1 MTESGVVI
9 YRTLGRIYSPTVAKK
24 SVYIPDDLVE
34 QLELL
39 DEDGELNL
47 SQEFQKFLR
56 SKVDHWTPPSRRKPS
71 PVRPLREG
79 DIDRV
84 IELWNQ
90 VDDEWTLTPMAERSV
105 RRNLHETLEASKSFC
120 LVADVGD
127 SVVGFTT
134 VALIGH
140 PVAPG
145 MLAEFEELTVDRAHR
160 RQGLGR
166 ALAIEALRWIDNA
179 AVNMI
184 RAHVENDNLAAIRL
198 FKSIGF
204 DQDQV
209 TLNRWPS

>member
-1 MTESGVVI
+1 
-9 YRTLGRIYSPTVAKK
+9 VAKK
-24 SVYIPDDLVE
+24 TVYIPDDLVE

-71 PVRPLREG
+71 PIRSLRVG
-79 DIDRV
+79 DIDSV

-105 RRNLHETLEASKSFC
+105 RRNLHETLESSKSFC

-127 SVVGFTT
+127 LVAGFTT

-140 PVAPG
+140 PVSPG

-166 ALAIEALRWIDNA
+166 ALATEALRWIDNA

-184 RAHVENDNLAAIRL
+184 RAHVENDNVAAIRL

-209 TLNRWPS
+209 TLNRWPN